1 MSQYKTPNGQSGAAL
16 LVALVML
23 LISTLIGLASIQ
35 GTTLNEKMSSNM
47 YDRSIAY
54 QGAETALLA
63 GEAALLA
70 DPNLTAIVDC
80 TAANVDCPPTPS
92 STFTNTTTNW
102 TSVSSDFEV
111 NDGLLGSTPQFYV
124 ERMGFV
130 GGTDE
135 LGLGQSA
142 NCTNYAGCDESPPTA
157 ALFRIT
163 GRSGV
168 PADDGRSVVALQIT
182 VKQNL

>member
-1 MSQYKTPNGQSGAAL
+1 MSMNIKRRGQSGAAL

-23 LISTLIGLASIQ
+23 LISTLIGLASIR

-54 QGAETALLA
+54 QAAEAALLA

-70 DPNLTAIVDC
+70 DPDIAIDC
-80 TAANVDCPPTPS
+80 TDVNVECPPSPAS
-92 STFTNTTTNW
+92 VFTNTTAGW
-102 TSVSSDFEV
+102 TTVGSDFEV
-111 NDGLLGSTPQFYV
+111 NDSLLGSKPQFYV
-124 ERMGFV
+124 ERMGEV

-135 LGLGQSA
+135 LGLGNSA
-142 NCTNYAGCDESPPTA
+142 NCSNYAGCDESPPTA

-163 GRSGV
+163 GRSGT
-168 PADDGRSVVALQIT
+168 PAADGRSVVALQIT